1 MAKTIKP
8 TDLGA
13 AIKEELTLYHK
24 DVIEK
29 VNESGEKAAKE
40 LVKKTKATA
49 PKRFGDFRKAIT
61 YKAETNSATG
71 DKEFTWGAKSP
82 KHRLTH
88 LLVKGHAKQNGGRVD
103 GDPFLENALNQ
114 VLPEYE
120 REVEE
125 ALENVK

>member
-1 MAKTIKP
+1 MAKIIKP
-8 TDLGA
+8 ADLGA

-29 VNESGEKAAKE
+29 VNEAGENAAKA

-49 PKRFGDFRKAIT
+49 PKRLGNFRKAIT

-71 DKEFTWGAKSP
+71 DKTFIWGAKSP

-88 LLVKGHAKQNGGRVD
+88 LLVHGHAKQNGGRVP
-103 GDPFLENALNQ
+103 GDPFLEKACDE

-125 ALENVK
+125 ALENAK